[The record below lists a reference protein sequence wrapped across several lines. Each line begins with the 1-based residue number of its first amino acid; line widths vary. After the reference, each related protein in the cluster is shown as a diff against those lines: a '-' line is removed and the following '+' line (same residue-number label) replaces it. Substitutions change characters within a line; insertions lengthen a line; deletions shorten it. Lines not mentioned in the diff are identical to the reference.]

1 MLFPFYVPSP
11 HWRAEVISN
20 TLSVG
25 VATRAVAGEP
35 MVDEVVGVYAVQFQP
50 FHPDVSHY
58 VQAVRLV
65 VLEQV
70 AREFHPCLAVLND
83 LLTVQPH
90 GVGCA
95 VGEFEPDGCDA
106 HFRLVILV
114 VLGTGFY
121 YPVGQSVCHRF
132 GGGHELVT
140 FHVRFQFLKWLSGG
154 LLVDLRQLSLP
165 T

>member
-1 MLFPFYVPSP
+1 LFPFYVPSP

-35 MVDEVVGVYAVQFQP
+35 MVDEVVGVYAVQFQA

-65 VLEQV
+65 VLEYV
-70 AREFHPCLAVLND
+70 AREFHPCLAVLNN

-106 HFRLVILV
+106 HFVLVILV

-121 YPVGQSVCHRF
+121 YPVRESVRDRLF
-132 GGGHELVT
+132 RGHELVT
-140 FHVRFQFLKWLSGG
+140 FHVRLQRLDVFACG
-154 LLVDLRQLSLP
+154 LLVYLCEFFLP